1 MGWLLIGPEWY
12 ANVSGVNP
20 RLLRLLL
27 ERPTRISP
35 ECITRELQEPAT
47 GSGQRLRRKR
57 ICLESI
63 TRELQEPATGSG
75 QRLRLNLNKSQKSN
89 AKSSRSAGWVLHSIP
104 VAGGFPVHPVYLSI
118 RPLLILNT

>member
-20 RLLRLLL
+20 GLLRLLL

-63 TRELQEPATGSG
+63 TRELQEPANWKRPAGPTRNCPECITREL
-75 QRLRLNLNKSQKSN
+75 QKPANWKRPAAAPETNLS
-89 AKSSRSAGWVLHSIP
+89 
-104 VAGGFPVHPVYLSI
+104 
-118 RPLLILNT
+118 